1 MGWKPCV
8 SCNSKAPG
16 TDLDGLDGS
25 VKPRR
30 KRRMG
35 PLSKVVDHIS
45 SKLAFFPPR
54 PATYQVRAPLM
65 HVMLLRL
72 VCIGACSRMPTS
84 TAGMHGKCSAAN
96 QGQTRGL

>member
-1 MGWKPCV
+1 MGWTPCV

-16 TDLDGLDGS
+16 TDLDGLGS

-84 TAGMHGKCSAAN
+84 TAGMHGKCSAAD